1 MILHPGQRPDQSFY
15 DLPHCRAAMTMKPS
29 APIPRRPEVD
39 VLILLPA
46 SRKEGAYGLQ
56 YHIECFI
63 QQDQA
68 RKRSNE

>member
-1 MILHPGQRPDQSFY
+1 
-15 DLPHCRAAMTMKPS
+15 MTMKPS

-46 SRKEGAYGLQ
+46 SRKEGACSLQ
-56 YHIECFI
+56 YHIERFI
-63 QQDQA
+63 QQNQA